1 MKADQ
6 NLSKV
11 FGVEPIKEGE
21 VITSGGDV
29 ILPETKGVIENVDK
43 DYDTAR
49 NNLYSLLNQ
58 GQDALFHALEIAKQS
73 EHPRAF
79 EVVGN
84 LMKQLADTNEQLLA
98 LSERKVKLDAP
109 KQQEGQPN
117 KQVTNNNAI
126 FVGSTSELS
135 KMLNKMNKG
144 EQYGITKDERATI

>member
-1 MKADQ
+1 MKSDE

-29 ILPETKGVIENVDK
+29 ILPETKGVVENVDK

-49 NNLYSLLNQ
+49 NNLYNLLNQ
-58 GQDALFHALEIAKQS
+58 GKDALFHALEIAKQS

-98 LSERKVKLDAP
+98 LSERKIKLDAP

-135 KMLNKMNKG
+135 KMLNNMNKG
-144 EQYGITKDERATI
+144 E

>member
-1 MKADQ
+1 MKSDD
-6 NLSKV
+6 NLSKI
-11 FGVEPIKEGE
+11 FDVEPLKPGE
-21 VITSGGDV
+21 VASTGQEIVPASNKVED
-29 ILPETKGVIENVDK
+29 NVNY
-43 DYDTAR
+43 DYDSAR
-49 NNLYSLLNQ
+49 NNLHKLLNQ
-58 GQDALFHALEIAKQS
+58 GQDALYHALEIAKQS

-98 LSERKVKLDAP
+98 LSERKQKLDGP

-135 KMLNKMNKG
+135 KMIKDMNKG
-144 EQYGITKDERATI
+144 E

>member
-1 MKADQ
+1 MKSDE

-21 VITSGGDV
+21 VITTGGDV
-29 ILPETKGVIENVDK
+29 VLPETKGVEENVVK
-43 DYDTAR
+43 DYDAAR
-49 NNLYSLLNQ
+49 NNLYKLLNQ
-58 GQDALFHALEIAKQS
+58 GQDALYNALEIAKQS

-84 LMKQLADTNEQLLA
+84 LMKQLADINEQLLA

-144 EQYGITKDERATI
+144 E

>member
-1 MKADQ
+1 MKSDE

-21 VITSGGDV
+21 IITTGGDV
-29 ILPETKGVIENVDK
+29 ILPETKGVEENVDK

-144 EQYGITKDERATI
+144 E

>member
-1 MKADQ
+1 MKSDE

-21 VITSGGDV
+21 VITTGGDV
-29 ILPETKGVIENVDK
+29 ILPETKGVEENVVK
-43 DYDTAR
+43 DYDAAR
-49 NNLYSLLNQ
+49 NNLYKLLNQ
-58 GQDALFHALEIAKQS
+58 GQDALYNALEIAKQS

-84 LMKQLADTNEQLLA
+84 LMKQLADINEQLLA

-109 KQQEGQPN
+109 KQQEGQPS

-135 KMLNKMNKG
+135 KMLKNIKN
-144 EQYGITKDERATI
+144 END

>member
-1 MKADQ
+1 MKADE

-21 VITSGGDV
+21 VITTGGDV
-29 ILPETKGVIENVDK
+29 VLPETKGVIENVDK

-144 EQYGITKDERATI
+144 E